1 MCEGVECVRGGEN
14 VIEGKEMFL
23 KKRKEMVK
31 GWGGW
36 VRKRANPISFSVF
49 GTQSISRITWM

>member
-1 MCEGVECVRGGEN
+1 MSRDTILLHTNVKIYTSLKIRECVRGGEN

-31 GWGGW
+31 G
-36 VRKRANPISFSVF
+36 
-49 GTQSISRITWM
+49 